1 MQMFSENVDNF
12 RVSASPDFSVSSLPA
27 AVACFSEGCKPSWQ
41 EGNQHKLT
49 FGSSVGLKM
58 TPEQTNL
65 ILRKIMLD
73 SKHFHIY
80 TAYCT
85 LKTLKHY
92 THPVHKYTRKW
103 TLHSAYLM
111 KTPYTL
117 YTAQYS
123 VDADPSFV
131 KFHCSITFDTALTF
145 HKKNPHLLESVIK
158 IILISIR
165 CWQGLE
171 EDLSHSVIK
180 IILISN
186 RCCSAGKAWRRMT

>member
-1 MQMFSENVDNF
+1 MKFT
-12 RVSASPDFSVSSLPA
+12 RAPYTLY
-27 AVACFSEGCKPSWQ
+27 
-41 EGNQHKLT
+41 T
-49 FGSSVGLKM
+49 F
-58 TPEQTNL
+58 T
-65 ILRKIMLD
+65 D
-73 SKHFHIY
+73 
-80 TAYCT
+80 
-85 LKTLKHY
+85 
-92 THPVHKYTRKW
+92 
-103 TLHSAYLM
+103 
-111 KTPYTL
+111 TL

-123 VDADPSFV
+123 VDANPSFV

-145 HKKNPHLLESVIK
+145 HKKNPHLQESVIK

>member
-1 MQMFSENVDNF
+1 MKMFSENVDNF

-27 AVACFSEGCKPSWQ
+27 AVACFSGGCKPSWQ
-41 EGNQHKLT
+41 EEGNLWVI
-49 FGSSVGLKM
+49 GGLENDNRAKQFD
-58 TPEQTNL
+58 PG
-65 ILRKIMLD
+65 LRKIVLD

-80 TAYCT
+80 TAHCT

-92 THPVHKYTRKW
+92 THTVHKYTRKW